1 MNKHKDLFSKVKVR
15 RFPEKNYNAVWH
27 DLRTLRL
34 GKGVAE
40 ELEPDRSEFYD
51 IGINTKCNAG
61 IDGSLGCE
69 FCLPPNTKI
78 LTSKGEESI
87 ENIKVNDLVFSYNED
102 TGNIELKKV
111 SQLFSRK
118 YEGELIE
125 IETENSTVRM
135 TPNHKVFTE
144 NRGWAE
150 AGKLNVDDII
160 LSF

>member
-144 NRGWAE
+144 NRGWVE

>member
-15 RFPEKNYNAVWH
+15 EFSEKNYKAIWH
-27 DLRTLRL
+27 DLKTLRL
-34 GKGVAE
+34 GEGVAK
-40 ELEPDRSEFYD
+40 ELDPDRAEFYD
-51 IGINTKCNAG
+51 VGINTKCNAE
-61 IDGSLGCE
+61 CP

-144 NRGWAE
+144 NRGWVE

>member
-1 MNKHKDLFSKVKVR
+1 MNKHEDLFGKVKVR

-51 IGINTKCNAG
+51 VGINTKCNAG

-144 NRGWAE
+144 NRGWVE